1 MDCHENLV
9 YTNSAII
16 AICESAFRI
25 NFKRSSSIFENVC
38 LFYKVVCYIFS
49 REKED
54 IQKKADI
61 WDLNKT
67 IQSSTEGEWT
77 VFLSKNN

>member
-1 MDCHENLV
+1 M
-9 YTNSAII
+9 
-16 AICESAFRI
+16 
-25 NFKRSSSIFENVC
+25 FENVC
-38 LFYKVVCYIFS
+38 LLYKVVCYIFS

-54 IQKKADI
+54 IQKKANI